1 MLVSVSAAPSDAN
14 MIASTSMTLVM
25 NAGGFLFDKSRMP
38 AGVQWIP
45 FTSYWY
51 YMTAVCDEAINGR
64 PSVDYSPLGF
74 SANVAIS
81 CCFVFAIRFAVYVA
95 LKLTPKYNFG

>member
-51 YMTAVCDEAINGR
+51 CTN
-64 PSVDYSPLGF
+64 
-74 SANVAIS
+74 
-81 CCFVFAIRFAVYVA
+81 
-95 LKLTPKYNFG
+95 K